1 MTVAIP
7 VAVQAP
13 VPVPVPDAGPVRA
26 SSGAAASLT
35 GAQKAAVLVMQL
47 GRERSAPILAM
58 LRESEVEELA
68 AEIIRLRSV
77 EADVVEDVLEEFAAV
92 LTSGR
97 TGTGG
102 GLDVA
107 HDLLSASLGA
117 ERASEVLH
125 RLADAQS
132 VQPFSFLADAEPRS
146 LVSILS
152 GEHPQVVAMVLA
164 HLPMDQ
170 ASVVISGLAP
180 EVQADVAHRIGTME
194 RSNPEMVRAVADV
207 LERKTSSL
215 LQPGRTAVV
224 GGVQPLVDLINRA
237 DPGTERVILESLD
250 SRDPELAEAVRA
262 KLFVF
267 EDVTG
272 LEDRAVQLVLRQVEA
287 SDLALALKGV
297 STVVRDKVLGNVS
310 DRARENL
317 LEEMELLG
325 PTRVSAIEEARAKVV
340 QIIRSLEES
349 GQIVLRRGGDDELV
363 D

>member
-7 VAVQAP
+7 MAESALAP
-13 VPVPVPDAGPVRA
+13 VATPPAPSP
-26 SSGAAASLT
+26 AASLT
-35 GAQKAAVLVMQL
+35 GPQKAAVLVMQL
-47 GRERSAPILAM
+47 GRERSAPILAQ
-58 LRESEVEELA
+58 LREAEVEELA

-77 EADVVEDVLEEFAAV
+77 QAEVVEAVLDEFAAL

-107 HDLLSASLGA
+107 HDLLIASLGA

-125 RLADAQS
+125 RLADSQS
-132 VQPFSFLADAEPRS
+132 VQPFAFLADAEPRS
-146 LVSILS
+146 LVSIFS

-164 HLPMDQ
+164 HLPMEQ
-170 ASVVISGLAP
+170 SSVVMAGLPP

-262 KLFVF
+262 RLFVF
-267 EDVTG
+267 EDITG

-287 SDLALALKGV
+287 ADLALALKGV
-297 STVVRDKVLGNVS
+297 SAVVREKVLGNVS

-317 LEEMELLG
+317 LEEIELLG

>member
-7 VAVQAP
+7 MAVQAP
-13 VPVPVPDAGPVRA
+13 VPA
-26 SSGAAASLT
+26 SQAPAPSSAGAAASLT

-77 EADVVEDVLEEFAAV
+77 EAEVVEDVLNEFADV

-107 HDLLSASLGA
+107 HDLLSASLGPD
-117 ERASEVLH
+117 RANEVLH

-132 VQPFSFLADAEPRS
+132 VQPFSFLSEAEPRS

-164 HLPMDQ
+164 HLPMEQ
-170 ASVVISGLAP
+170 SSVVISGLTP
-180 EVQADVAHRIGTME
+180 EMQADVAHRIGTME

-267 EDVTG
+267 EDITN

-287 SDLALALKGV
+287 ADLALALKGV
-297 STVVRDKVLGNVS
+297 SAVVREKVLGNVS

-317 LEEMELLG
+317 LEEIELLG

>member
-13 VPVPVPDAGPVRA
+13 VPVAPAPAP
-26 SSGAAASLT
+26 SSAGAAASLT

-58 LRESEVEELA
+58 LREAEVEELA

-77 EADVVEDVLEEFAAV
+77 EADVVEDVLNEFAAV

-107 HDLLSASLGA
+107 HDLLTASLGP
-117 ERASEVLH
+117 ERANEVLH

-132 VQPFSFLADAEPRS
+132 VQPFAFLFEAEPRS

-164 HLPMDQ
+164 HLPMEQ
-170 ASVVISGLAP
+170 SSVVISGLSP
-180 EVQADVAHRIGTME
+180 EMQADVAHRIGTME

-267 EDVTG
+267 EDITS

-287 SDLALALKGV
+287 ADLALALKGV
-297 STVVRDKVLGNVS
+297 TTVVRDKVLGNVS

-317 LEEMELLG
+317 LEEIELLG